1 MKRKIALVS
10 ALATLVTVGGVYA
23 TWTFSEGE
31 VINASTTVN
40 VAMTGVT
47 TTTEKGTLSVVVM
60 NDGGFTLAV
69 DDSDNNHFPDILKT
83 GVITV
88 TFTPSAT
95 ASKEIKEQGIDVQVF
110 FTYAPYKNGPATLA
124 DWKYQETQIFD
135 ITTTET
141 APIHLDNAVAKN
153 ENGVFTWTISPE
165 SVGIDLTKAMQD
177 VLIDNYEKYSDL
189 NDELAKGHF
198 VVTVSECEEGAHS

>member
-69 DDSDNNHFPDILKT
+69 DDSNNNHKPDILKT

-95 ASKEIKEQGIDVQVF
+95 ASKEIKEQGIDVQVSIG
-110 FTYAPYKNGPATLA
+110 YAPYKDGPATLD
-124 DWKYQETQIFD
+124 DWKYEETKIFD
-135 ITTTET
+135 ITTTES
-141 APIHLDNAVAKN
+141 APIHLDNKDATHKD
-153 ENGVFTWTISPE
+153 GVFTWTIAAE
-165 SVGIDLTKAMQD
+165 SVGIDLTKAM
-177 VLIDNYEKYSDL
+177 
-189 NDELAKGHF
+189 
-198 VVTVSECEEGAHS
+198 